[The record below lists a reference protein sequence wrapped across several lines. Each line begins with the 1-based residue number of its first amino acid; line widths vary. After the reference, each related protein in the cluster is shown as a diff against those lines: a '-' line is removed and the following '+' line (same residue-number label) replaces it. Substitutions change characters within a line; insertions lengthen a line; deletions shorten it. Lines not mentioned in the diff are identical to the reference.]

1 MSIQAMSFMSRNR
14 CIALLLAVVVS
25 HMALSAHVATH
36 ATDIQGSCE
45 MCTGH
50 GDPSHAVPPS
60 VSSFD
65 PGPNF
70 LERVTL
76 AQSHESTAAVFEIR
90 QRGPPL
96 QI

>member
-1 MSIQAMSFMSRNR
+1 MSFINKKT
-14 CIALLLAVVVS
+14 CIALLLALVVG

-60 VSSFD
+60 VSSLD

-76 AQSHESTAAVFEIR
+76 AQTQESTAAVFEIR